1 MNNWFE
7 TTAKYIKMDE
17 NGRERKASETYL
29 LDAITFSE
37 AETRIFKELQ
47 TMVSGE
53 FIVTKIAKTN
63 ICEII
68 PSEFGDRWYKAKVS
82 FITIDEEMGKEKR
95 VAQFV
100 LVFSNS
106 PKEASDQIT
115 EAMQGMMADFEIS
128 SISESNILDVFPY
141 SADEKRAM
149 VQHLKPIEAFLAAG
163 NSEDDVD

>member
-1 MNNWFE
+1 MNTWFE
-7 TTAKYIKMDE
+7 TTARYIKMDE
-17 NGRERKASETYL
+17 NGRERRASETYL

-68 PSEFGDRWYKAKVS
+68 PSDSGDRWYKAKVS
-82 FITIDEEMGKEKR
+82 FITIDEELGREKR

-128 SISESNILDVFPY
+128 SISESNIIDVFPY
-141 SADEKRAM
+141 SESDKNPLPPP
-149 VQHLKPIEAFLAAG
+149 QKPIESFLAAEK
-163 NSEDDVD
+163 SEEDDD

>member
-1 MNNWFE
+1 MNTWFE

-17 NGRERKASETYL
+17 NGRERKTSETYL
-29 LDAITFSE
+29 LDAISFSE
-37 AETRIFKELQ
+37 AETRIYKELQ

-53 FIVTKIAKTN
+53 FLVTKIAKTN

-68 PSEFGDRWYKAKVS
+68 PSDNGDRWYKAKVS
-82 FITIDEEMGKEKR
+82 FITIDEELGKEKR
-95 VAQFV
+95 VAQYV

-141 SADEKRAM
+141 AESDKNPLPP
-149 VQHLKPIEAFLAAG
+149 HLKPIEAFLAAG
-163 NSEDDVD
+163 NSEQNDK